1 MNCIYMLFQAML
13 IFEFFLTSITFM
25 SPIFWFN
32 NFWTLF
38 PNNGSVQ
45 FNKFS
50 QIFISIKTLLQ
61 WKICN
66 ITLLE
71 SSVIFCSKLAFLEPR
86 SIIKTSPTYKY
97 VTPPMRRP
105 ELCISRYLLPVMS
118 TWFMNDP

>member
-38 PNNGSVQ
+38 PNNGSVR

-50 QIFISIKTLLQ
+50 IFFSNFYFDKNFTTMENLQ
-61 WKICN
+61 HYPARVECD
-66 ITLLE
+66 
-71 SSVIFCSKLAFLEPR
+71 FL
-86 SIIKTSPTYKY
+86 
-97 VTPPMRRP
+97 
-105 ELCISRYLLPVMS
+105 
-118 TWFMNDP
+118 